1 MAELLVDWLAHAIAA
16 RVASARKMQRTVRVV
31 VRGGMETK
39 ARPGDV
45 FRPVMIRDV
54 YAHSS

>member
-1 MAELLVDWLAHAIAA
+1 MVELLVDWLAQAMAA
-16 RVASARKMQRTVRVV
+16 RVASARRMERTVRVV
-31 VRGGMETK
+31 VLGVMETK

-54 YAHSS
+54 YAHVP